1 MSRFGYFGIRI
12 MTQFERSGI
21 RIVSNQRG
29 YVLPDSAEKKSNARD
44 DKKVY
49 DVRRVVH
56 LR

>member
-1 MSRFGYFGIRI
+1 
-12 MTQFERSGI
+12 MTQFERFSI